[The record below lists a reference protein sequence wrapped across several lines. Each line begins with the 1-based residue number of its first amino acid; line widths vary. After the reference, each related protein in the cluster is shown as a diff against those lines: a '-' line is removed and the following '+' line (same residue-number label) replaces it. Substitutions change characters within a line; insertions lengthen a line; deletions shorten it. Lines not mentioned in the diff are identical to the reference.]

1 MTGRF
6 RRLVIAAGAIAIV
19 ATTVATTA
27 IAVGPTARTYTG
39 CLQTGGGTLTLVKEG
54 DSPQKKCPSGSTE
67 IRFGEG
73 DITAVTAGTGLAG
86 GGDNGDVT
94 LSIATGFRL
103 PQGCDSGDVPKW
115 DGDSWE
121 CAQDSDTTYTA
132 GDGLVL
138 DGTEFSLDDAHQ
150 LPDCGLGEAVT
161 WTRSDTS
168 LGFWGCRTFADA
180 DQDCGSGTFANGV
193 DGDGSLTCATP
204 AGGSGSS
211 VNYVQ
216 ASVDEAGIPDDGD
229 NHVVASLSPGDGTYF
244 VVAKATLTSSLNVD
258 DFSAVGCELRV
269 DGTVLDQ
276 FRFGSSM
283 TNTVNELPVALT
295 TGGASSDSITLEC
308 YADEGA
314 DGIGLEDIRLV
325 ALKF

>member
-1 MTGRF
+1 MTGRI
-6 RRLVIAAGAIAIV
+6 RRIAIMGAVIALV
-19 ATTVATTA
+19 ATTLATTA
-27 IAVGPTARTYTG
+27 IAAGPAKTYTG
-39 CLQTGGGTLTLVKEG
+39 CLQSSGGTLTLIKEG
-54 DSPQKKCPSGSTE
+54 DSPQRKCPAGSTQV
-67 IRFGEG
+67 RFSEG
-73 DITAVTAGTGLAG
+73 DITGVTAGTGLTG
-86 GGDNGDVT
+86 GGTNGDVT

-103 PQGCDSGDVPKW
+103 PQGCDTGEVAKW

-121 CAQDSDTTYTA
+121 CAADSDTTYTA

-138 DGTEFSLDDAHQ
+138 DGTEFSLDDANR
-150 LPDCGLGEAVT
+150 LPSCGLGEAVT

-180 DQDCGSGTFANGV
+180 DQGCASGKFANGV
-193 DGDGSLTCATP
+193 DADGALTCTTP

-216 ASVDEAGIPDDGD
+216 ASVDGVGIPDDGA

-258 DFSAVGCELRV
+258 DFSAVGCELRL

-276 FRFGSSM
+276 FRFGSTM
-283 TNTVNELPVALT
+283 TNTVTELPFALT

-314 DGIGLEDIRLV
+314 DGMGLEDIRLV